1 MKILHVIATLSP
13 RSGGPSRSLNEL
25 TRFQAL
31 AGLDVT
37 VFSTNKDNPEGVID
51 VPVNVP
57 VLKNGVWFHYFSV
70 QFSPLLV
77 SLPMAFALARS
88 LKNFDLVH
96 IHGLYRF
103 PTTLAA
109 YLSQRYRTPYLIQPH
124 GSLDPFL
131 YKRSSHNILAKR
143 IYERMFDLPNLNAA
157 SAIHFTTLEEKL
169 NTTFLNLKPP
179 GIIVSNGID
188 WTRFESLPPKGNMRR
203 KLGLGDAPM
212 ILFLGRIAFIKGFD
226 LLVEAFAKIAAH
238 RNDAVLVIAGPDN
251 DGYAKVV
258 RKHIERKKLATKVHW
273 PGMLYGREVL
283 EAYVDADVF
292 VLPSY
297 SENFGLAVAEAMAC
311 GLPVVISD
319 QVNIWADV
327 SGAGS
332 GYVVPLDSRKIAD
345 AILSIIEDKAL
356 GMRMGAAG
364 RNLARSRYAYHRI
377 VQELKNVYEEIINSK
392 STDTR

>member
-13 RSGGPSRSLNEL
+13 RSGGPSRGLNEL
-25 TRFQAL
+25 TRYQAL

-57 VLKNGVWFHYFSV
+57 VLKNGVWFYYFSV

-77 SLPMAFALARS
+77 SLPMAFELVRS

-109 YLSQRYRTPYLIQPH
+109 YLSRKYRIPYVIQPH
-124 GSLDPFL
+124 GSLAPFL
-131 YKRSSHNILAKR
+131 YKRSSRNILAKR

-157 SAIHFTTLEEKL
+157 SAIHFTTPEEKVK
-169 NTTFLNLKPP
+169 TAFLNLKPP

-188 WTRFESLPPKGNMRR
+188 WTRFESLPSKGNMRR

-212 ILFLGRIAFIKGFD
+212 ILFLGRINFKKGFD
-226 LLVEAFAKIAAH
+226 LLVEAFAKVAAH

-251 DGYAKVV
+251 EGYAKVV
-258 RKHIERKKLATKVHW
+258 REHIERRELATNVHW
-273 PGMLYGREVL
+273 PGMLHGREVL

-297 SENFGLAVAEAMAC
+297 SENFGIAVAEAMAC

-319 QVNIWADV
+319 QVDIWPEV

-332 GYVVPLDSRKIAD
+332 GYVVRLDSREIAD
-345 AILSIIEDKAL
+345 AILAIIDDKAL
-356 GMRMGAAG
+356 RMRMGAAG
-364 RNLARSRYAYHRI
+364 RNFARSRYAYHRI
-377 VQELKNVYEEIINSK
+377 VQELDKVYEEIINSE